1 MRKATKYLAIG
12 ALVVGAFMFWV
23 FGGDSE
29 EAINN
34 MDKTAGAESGDEY
47 VLTFKD
53 GSTARAYIP
62 ECILNGSIDNL
73 TDEKEEKI
81 FRSIYKYENGN
92 GNVREIP
99 DDEETFREILKDS
112 SSVGNLFNF
121 TVELQGAPDGSG
133 LLYGDVQGDYS
144 IENYMYIDSSY
155 LGDEKYN
162 IMDGDMASF
171 DVVYV
176 GMDGSDP
183 TFVALEMF
191 E

>member
-1 MRKATKYLAIG
+1 MRKTTKYLTIG
-12 ALVVGAFMFWV
+12 ALVVGAFMFWLL
-23 FGGDSE
+23 GDDSTE
-29 EAINN
+29 N
-34 MDKTAGAESGDEY
+34 MDQSAGASGNEY
-47 VLTFKD
+47 QFTTDD
-53 GSTARAYIP
+53 GSVVGVKIP
-62 ECILNGSIDNL
+62 KCIGDGDINL
-73 TDEKEEKI
+73 TDKKEEKVFRAI
-81 FRSIYKYENGN
+81 FNYGN
-92 GNVREIP
+92 SDGDVYVREIP

-112 SSVGNLFNF
+112 SSVGSLFNF

-144 IENYMYIDSSY
+144 IENFMYIDSSY